1 MSGWESLKI
10 TEYLPVFIL
19 VGVLTVFAQ
28 FDFFEEYQS
37 KELVVQVN
45 FASDGFLV
53 TFNWNFYILT
63 GAESGRELNE
73 IIYLT
78 R

>member
-28 FDFFEEYQS
+28 FDIFEEYQS

-45 FASDGFLV
+45 FASNGFFE
-53 TFNWNFYILT
+53 TFI
-63 GAESGRELNE
+63 
-73 IIYLT
+73 
-78 R
+78 